1 MLEEWIRE
9 KGSVSKGT
17 SFLRSKKGQY
27 LLIILVCL
35 GLLALIWPVA
45 DGTSNS
51 GTQSA
56 GQGAEEGG
64 LDNLGGSSKM
74 SQEVESILAKI
85 EGAGEVDVSITQASN
100 GIRTYAAN
108 TRNENRESNESDR
121 QGGTKNSVEKSI
133 TQDIAVSSGSPLLIE
148 EKNPEI
154 LGVLVVADGARFPEL
169 REELTHA
176 TATLLNIPVHKV
188 QVMPRKGGE

>member
-9 KGSVSKGT
+9 KSSASIGT

-35 GLLALIWPVA
+35 GLLALIWPVTDTTSSSGTESAKKAVIDNYA
-45 DGTSNS
+45 DSNS
-51 GTQSA
+51 
-56 GQGAEEGG
+56 
-64 LDNLGGSSKM
+64 KI

-85 EGAGEVDVSITQASN
+85 EGAGEVDVSVTLASS
-100 GIRTYAAN
+100 GLRTYAAN
-108 TRNENRESNESDR
+108 IRNENRESDESDR
-121 QGGTKNSVEKSI
+121 QGGIKNSVEHNI

-154 LGVLVVADGARFPEL
+154 LGVLVVADGARSPEL
-169 REELTHA
+169 REKLTNA
-176 TATLLNIPVHKV
+176 TATLLNIPVYKV

>member
-1 MLEEWIRE
+1 VLEEWIRE
-9 KGSVSKGT
+9 KVSGGNGA

-35 GLLALIWPVA
+35 GLLALVWPVSNINSNL
-45 DGTSNS
+45 GTNN
-51 GTQSA
+51 
-56 GQGAEEGG
+56 AEQEVVE
-64 LDNLGGSSKM
+64 NYGGSSSKLN
-74 SQEVESILAKI
+74 QEVESILAKI
-85 EGAGEVDVSITQASN
+85 EGAGEVDVSITLASN
-100 GIRTYAAN
+100 GIKTYAAN
-108 TRNENRESNESDR
+108 TRNESRESDESDR
-121 QGGTKNSVEKSI
+121 QGGIKNSVERSS

-148 EKNPEI
+148 EKNPQI
-154 LGVLVVADGARFPEL
+154 LGVLVVADGARSAEL